1 LDLISLGNNSSRTIL
16 EINVS
21 LQLLIGFEF

>member
-1 LDLISLGNNSSRTIL
+1 LDLISLRNNSSRTIL

-21 LQLLIGFEF
+21 LRFLIGFEF